1 MGSNWPLKSLK
12 ELGVSLI
19 DCVHKTP
26 AAVDD
31 GVPYIGIPQ
40 MKGGTID
47 FSANPRLISEDDYQL
62 WTVKAK
68 PTHGDIVLSRR
79 CNPGET
85 AYVPQGC
92 KFALGQNLVLLRPDP
107 NKIHPGYL
115 RWVVNSPIWWEEV
128 SKYKNP
134 GAIFDSLKCAD
145 IPNFEVPEP
154 TYSAQVLIDKCLL
167 DISDKIELNH
177 QINQTLEQMAQ
188 SLFKSW
194 FVDFDPVVDNA
205 LDAGFFEQDLE
216 FPDELLRRA
225 EARKA
230 VRERTDFKPLPD
242 AVRQLFPA
250 AFEECAEPSNG
261 FCGWVPQGWPV
272 KTCEEVSK
280 KIGMGPFG
288 SNIKVSTFVEDGV
301 PVISGTHLKKILL
314 EDHDYK
320 YITEEHAAKIKN
332 SCVYRGDIIFTHAGN
347 IGQVSLIPEESEY
360 ERYMISQRQF
370 YMRPDNQKIKG
381 SYLAYFFH
389 SHDGQHKLLANASQ
403 TGVPSIARPS
413 THLKSITLI
422 IPKMNVQNIFD
433 SYIMVWNA
441 KIMKARENIINLTK
455 LRDTLL
461 PKLISGELRLSD
473 SEVDTAE
480 EVLA

>member
-1 MGSNWPLKSLK
+1 
-12 ELGVSLI
+12 
-19 DCVHKTP
+19 
-26 AAVDD
+26 
-31 GVPYIGIPQ
+31 
-40 MKGGTID
+40 
-47 FSANPRLISEDDYQL
+47 
-62 WTVKAK
+62 
-68 PTHGDIVLSRR
+68 
-79 CNPGET
+79 
-85 AYVPQGC
+85 
-92 KFALGQNLVLLRPDP
+92 
-107 NKIHPGYL
+107 
-115 RWVVNSPIWWEEV
+115 
-128 SKYKNP
+128 
-134 GAIFDSLKCAD
+134 
-145 IPNFEVPEP
+145 
-154 TYSAQVLIDKCLL
+154 
-167 DISDKIELNH
+167 
-177 QINQTLEQMAQ
+177 MAQ
-188 SLFKSW
+188 ALFKSW

-216 FPDELLRRA
+216 FPDELLRRV

-230 VRERTDFKPLPD
+230 ARENADFKPLPD

-301 PVISGTHLKKILL
+301 PVISGTHLRKILL

-381 SYLAYFFH
+381 SYLACFFH

-461 PKLISGELRLSD
+461 PKLISGELRLSG
-473 SEVDTAE
+473 SEVDTAD

>member
-26 AAVDD
+26 TAVDD

-47 FSANPRLISEDDYQL
+47 FSAKPRLISEDDYQL

-68 PTHGDIVLSRR
+68 PTYGDIVLSRR

-107 NKIHPGYL
+107 AKIHPGYL

-154 TYSAQVLIDKCLL
+154 TYAAQVLIDKCLL
-167 DISDKIELNH
+167 GISDKIELNH
-177 QINQTLEQMAQ
+177 QINQTLEQIAQ
-188 SLFKSW
+188 TLFKSW
-194 FVDFDPVVDNA
+194 FIDFDPVIDNS

-216 FPDELLRRA
+216 FSDELLRRA

-230 VRERTDFKPLPD
+230 VRESTDFKPLPED
-242 AVRQLFPA
+242 IRQLFPT
-250 AFEECAEPSNG
+250 AFEECSEPSLG
-261 FCGWVPQGWPV
+261 LDGWVPKGWRMCKLSDFGAV
-272 KTCEEVSK
+272 VCGKTPSK
-280 KIGMGPFG
+280 QNKSFYGNDIPFIKIPDMHGNTFITRTSDNLSFDG
-288 SNIKVSTFVEDGV
+288 SESQIKKLI
-301 PVISGTHLKKILL
+301 P
-314 EDHDYK
+314 
-320 YITEEHAAKIKN
+320 KN
-332 SCVYRGDIIFTHAGN
+332 SICVSCIATVGLVSITTKPAHTNQQIN
-347 IGQVSLIPEESEY
+347 SLIPRHEY
-360 ERYMISQRQF
+360 FRDYLYFSLLNKNKQF
-370 YMRPDNQKIKG
+370 HDLASGGSTTLNMNTRVFSNVPLINPDNAVLQLFQKESGALLDRVKQ
-381 SYLAYFFH
+381 SSHEVDVLA
-389 SHDGQHKLLANASQ
+389 
-403 TGVPSIARPS
+403 T
-413 THLKSITLI
+413 
-422 IPKMNVQNIFD
+422 
-433 SYIMVWNA
+433 
-441 KIMKARENIINLTK
+441 

-461 PKLISGELRLSD
+461 PKLISGELRLD
-473 SEVDTAE
+473 E
-480 EVLA
+480 EDITKVQAI